1 MISEPAHVHRL
12 LADVKHVLFDFDGP
26 ICDIFA
32 GLPAP
37 TIAATLRAYLAPL
50 ALDLPPDIRAQAD
63 PLEILRYAPTAGPLV
78 AETVEAGLRGLELQA
93 ALTATPTPGTANVI
107 KQLRT
112 SGRRLAVVSNNSDA
126 AIKTYTENHG
136 LLGYFDHISARAL
149 FQDPALLKPHPYLI
163 TQALNALGADPAL
176 TALIG
181 DSVTDIQ
188 SAKTAGILSIGYAN
202 TPGKDHRLH
211 EAGADAIIN
220 DMAQLT
226 PPST

>member
-26 ICDIFA
+26 ICAIFA

-37 TIAATLRAYLAPL
+37 TIAATLRDYLAPL
-50 ALDLPPDIRAQAD
+50 ALDLPPDIRAQVD

-136 LLGYFDHISARAL
+136 LLAYFDHISARAL

-163 TQALNALGADPAL
+163 NQALNALSADPAL
-176 TALIG
+176 TILIG
-181 DSVTDIQ
+181 DSVTDIE
-188 SAKTAGILSIGYAN
+188 SAKTAEILSIGYAN
-202 TPGKDHRLH
+202 STTKAQLLH
-211 EAGADAIIN
+211 NAGANAVIS
-220 DMAQLT
+220 DMVQLIPLPT
-226 PPST
+226 